1 MDKKEVRKTIEQLV
15 ESEYDRLQAQSRLR
29 EFQDARTPPLAPNEF
44 ESLDTFLDFY
54 GRTQDHEHSLESLN
68 TDYTNATEQYD
79 QAREALSRVLP
90 TNALLHYTYEGD
102 REELKDQQYDIVNVS
117 RRGRGQIKIMPRGPT
132 QA

>member
-1 MDKKEVRKTIEQLV
+1 MHETINQLV
-15 ESEYDRLQAQSRLR
+15 ESHYDQRQAQTRLR
-29 EFQDARTPPLAPNEF
+29 TFQDASTPPLAPSEF
-44 ESLDTFLDFY
+44 ESLEGFLDFY
-54 GRTQDHEHSLESLN
+54 GLTQDHEHSLESLN